1 MTIHGLLSIIAGL
14 LLAPLLQGIVNR
26 TKAVF
31 AGRRGAPLLQQYR
44 DIARLLRKGAVFSG
58 TTTWIFRLAPS
69 ITLACVLVALVV
81 LAPAPVEQGWGFA
94 GDALLL
100 AYALGLARFL
110 TVAAALDTGSS
121 FEGMGASRE
130 VFYSALAEPALLV
143 GIAVLARVSGGT
155 SLASILQGAGVAGWV
170 SAGTALA
177 LVGVSFFVVLLA
189 ENSRVPF
196 DDPNTHLELTMVHE
210 VMVLDSSGPDFALVT
225 YGASLK
231 LWVFSVLFAS
241 LAVSPLGLSG
251 FALLGAL
258 TAAVLFTG
266 VIVGTVESTMA
277 RSSLV
282 RAPLLLAGAC
292 ALSILAFILASRFL
306 S

>member
-1 MTIHGLLSIIAGL
+1 MTIHGLLSIVAGL
-14 LLAPLLQGIVNR
+14 LLAPLLQGVVNR

-31 AGRRGAPLLQQYR
+31 AGRRGAPLLQQYY
-44 DIARLLRKGAVFSG
+44 DIARLLRKSVVFSG
-58 TTTWIFRLAPS
+58 TSTWVFRLAPS
-69 ITLACVLVALVV
+69 ITLACVLTALVV
-81 LAPAPVEQGWGFA
+81 LAPAPVERGWGFA
-94 GDALLL
+94 GDVILL

-110 TVAAALDTGSS
+110 TVAAAMDTGSS

-130 VFYSALAEPALLV
+130 VLYSALAEPALLI

-155 SLASILQGAGVAGWV
+155 SLAAILQGTGPTGWAA
-170 SAGTALA
+170 AGTALA

-196 DDPNTHLELTMVHE
+196 DDPNTHLELTMIHE

-231 LWVFSVLFAS
+231 LWVFSALFAS
-241 LAVSPLGLSG
+241 LAVSPLGLAG
-251 FALLGAL
+251 FALSGTLI
-258 TAAVLFTG
+258 AAVLLTG
-266 VIVGTVESTMA
+266 VITGIVESTMA
-277 RSSLV
+277 RSALV

-292 ALSILAFILASRFL
+292 ALSVLAFILASRFL